1 MRGVS
6 LYHVTL
12 SYRSFLVAKITSD
25 VTSQYENKS
34 LSRQEKLTP
43 LPEPMYDNANG
54 LLPTGSSDE
63 VVYAKVNKIKKLK
76 SIPTGPRC
84 LFLFRHAERVDVTF
98 GKQWIELSFD
108 DEGEYHRKNL
118 NMPRVIPFRQS
129 SPKSFIGDSPI
140 TEMGLYQARLTGE
153 GLREQ
158 GIEFSHVYSSPS
170 LRSIQT
176 CQAILEGM
184 GADPSLKINVE
195 HGLFEWLA
203 WCRGNMPQFMSLEE
217 LEQFGIRVNYN
228 YETQVCTC
236 VVCVV

>member
-1 MRGVS
+1 MSCGYYS
-6 LYHVTL
+6 C
-12 SYRSFLVAKITSD
+12 RSFLVAKITSD
-25 VTSQYENKS
+25 VTSQHDYKS
-34 LSRQEKLTP
+34 LSRQQKLTP
-43 LPEPMYDNANG
+43 LAEPMYDNANG
-54 LLPTGSSDE
+54 LLPNENE
-63 VVYAKVNKIKKLK
+63 VIYAKVNKIKKSK
-76 SIPTGPRC
+76 SIPTGPRG

-129 SPKSFIGDSPI
+129 SPKSFVSDSPI

-153 GLREQ
+153 GLKEQ

-184 GADPSLKINVE
+184 DADPSIKINIE

-203 WCRGNMPQFMSLEE
+203 WCRGNIPQFMSLKE
-217 LEQFGIRVNYN
+217 LEQFGISVNHD
-228 YETQVCTC
+228 YETQVLYCIVSC
-236 VVCVV
+236 D

>member
-1 MRGVS
+1 
-6 LYHVTL
+6 
-12 SYRSFLVAKITSD
+12 
-25 VTSQYENKS
+25 
-34 LSRQEKLTP
+34 
-43 LPEPMYDNANG
+43 MYDNANG
-54 LLPTGSSDE
+54 LLPNENE
-63 VVYAKVNKIKKLK
+63 VIYAKVNKIKKIKL
-76 SIPTGPRC
+76 IPAGPRG

-129 SPKSFIGDSPI
+129 SPKSFVSDSPI

-153 GLREQ
+153 GLKEQ

-184 GADPSLKINVE
+184 DADPSIKINIE

-203 WCRGNMPQFMSLEE
+203 WCRGNIPQFMSLKE
-217 LEQFGIRVNYN
+217 LEEFGIRVNHN
-228 YETQVCTC
+228 YETQVCIF
-236 VVCVV
+236 